1 MHKLDIGRTRFREL
15 VAASLEAQPTLP
27 LVHGSDAFKFLNA
40 VEDGELRPQ
49 PCPVFTGESLLYF
62 FYGRPSYR
70 ANGDAEPTS
79 LTHYLPILLILKPNL
94 AGTARRIFPFD
105 SGAFDRGFYSTHL
118 HHSMKIGDFG
128 LEVET
133 GTPGKLITTFF
144 GDPSSYLRAEPR
156 STLDLPPEQMEAVS
170 YQSMVASR
178 DANSLDGRG
187 AAIEIQTA
195 SPVSLADQ
203 VQAVILPAPFIE
215 KGSTAAKLNALDIQ
229 PIPYMVHGR
238 TRPSEYVTTI
248 TDLCYRYYLE
258 IGLFKPGEINA
269 GS

>member
-15 VAASLEAQPTLP
+15 VSEALAAEPTLP

-40 VEDGELRPQ
+40 LEDGELQPQ
-49 PCPVFTGESLLYF
+49 PCDVFTGEALLYF

-70 ANGDAEPTS
+70 ANADAEPTS
-79 LTHYLPILLILKPNL
+79 LAHYLPILLILKTNL
-94 AGTARRIFPFD
+94 AAVARRILPFD
-105 SGAFDRGFYSTHL
+105 SGAFDRGFYSAHI
-118 HHSMKIGDFG
+118 HKSMKLGDFG
-128 LEVET
+128 LEVAT
-133 GTPGKLITTFF
+133 DTPGRVVSAFF
-144 GDPSSYLRAEPR
+144 GDPASYLRAEPQPA
-156 STLDLPPEQMEAVS
+156 LDVPPEQMEAVS
-170 YQSMVASR
+170 YRSIVASR
-178 DANSLDGRG
+178 DANSLDSRG

-195 SPVSLADQ
+195 APVSLADQ

-215 KGSTAAKLNALDIQ
+215 RGTTAAKLKALDIL

-258 IGLFKPGEINA
+258 IGLFQPGEIDA
-269 GS
+269 PR